1 MSRRHHLQ
9 KMRDSAPLILPSLL
23 LCDFS
28 NLQREVEQLAAA
40 GIQVL
45 HLDVMDGH
53 FVPNMTYGMPIVE
66 ACRKLTDMTLDVHL
80 MVTRPERYIDQF
92 FESGADVITIH
103 VEATEEPA
111 AALQKIRDLGAG
123 AGLALN
129 PDTELSTIEP
139 LLPLCDLVLPM
150 SVNAGFG
157 GQQFNPVALE
167 KIRKLKEMAPH
178 VLLEMD
184 GGVNESTIADCT
196 AAGAELLVVGSAI
209 FKKSDYGT
217 AIQGL
222 LELANP

>member
-28 NLQREVEQLAAA
+28 NLQREVAALSAA

-53 FVPNMTYGMPIVE
+53 FVPNMSYGMPIVQ
-66 ACRKLTDMTLDVHL
+66 ACRKLTDMILDVHL
-80 MVTRPERYIDQF
+80 MVTKPERYIDQF
-92 FESGADVITIH
+92 FEAGADVITIH
-103 VEATEEPA
+103 VEATDEPA

-129 PDTELSTIEP
+129 PDTDVSAIEP

-157 GQQFNPVALE
+157 GQKFNPIALD
-167 KIRKLKEMAPH
+167 KIRHLREIAPH

-184 GGVNESTIADCT
+184 GGVNETTIASCT

-209 FKKSDYGT
+209 FKKNDYNM

-222 LELANP
+222 LELATK

>member
-28 NLQREVEQLAAA
+28 NLQREVAELSAA

-66 ACRKLTDMTLDVHL
+66 ACRKLTEMTLDVHL
-80 MVTRPERYIDQF
+80 MVTKPERYIDAF
-92 FESGADVITIH
+92 YEAGADVITIH
-103 VEATEEPA
+103 VEATEKPVET
-111 AALQKIRDLGAG
+111 LERIRELGAG

-129 PDTELSTIEP
+129 PETELSAIEP
-139 LLPLCDLVLPM
+139 LLPHCDLVLPM

-157 GQQFNPVALE
+157 GQAFNPIALE
-167 KIRKLKEMAPH
+167 KIRR
-178 VLLEMD
+178 
-184 GGVNESTIADCT
+184 
-196 AAGAELLVVGSAI
+196 
-209 FKKSDYGT
+209 
-217 AIQGL
+217 
-222 LELANP
+222 